1 MKKNI
6 GKIKS
11 MSKFSLIMGL
21 LLIFACDHPV
31 GIHIPKILKTEVGPC
46 FRVKKSTCIGDRYK
60 QCRVDL
66 EPTDGMLPNE
76 QFPDNPIL
84 EDELRRVTLNF
95 LVIRGD
101 IVCKERDIYTDNK
114 VFYRWELLFDEQ
126 PL

>member
-1 MKKNI
+1 MKY
-6 GKIKS
+6 
-11 MSKFSLIMGL
+11 KFSLITLGL
-21 LLIFACDHPV
+21 LLISACNFLEGKPIV
-31 GIHIPKILKTEVGPC
+31 PRVTKTEIGPC
-46 FRVKKSTCIGDRYK
+46 FRVKNSVCIGDRYK